1 MTGFPMKCRDSLR
14 PFLILTLLC
23 VLLCCMP
30 VRVLA
35 STTNLTTGVPD
46 EVSLHV
52 EITGE
57 GIVTVG
63 GVRLSATGT
72 VSVKRHQPFT
82 VSLEPKSGY
91 QVSDVCLNG
100 ESVLASL
107 KDGKL
112 VIDALNLDG
121 TLSVTFSKIPG
132 SWNGSN
138 PRTGDR
144 QAMVAMIAALTA
156 AASLMLLQLLRKKHS
171 GFQSNC

>member
-1 MTGFPMKCRDSLR
+1 MKCRNNLR
-14 PFLILTLLC
+14 PFLILTFLC
-23 VLLCCMP
+23 GLLCCMP
-30 VRVLA
+30 VRALA

-57 GIVTVG
+57 GTVTVG
-63 GVRLSATGT
+63 EVRLSAAGA
-72 VSVKRHQPFT
+72 VSVKRHQPFA
-82 VSLEPKSGY
+82 VSLKPKSGY
-91 QVSDVCLNG
+91 QVSDVRLNG
-100 ESVLASL
+100 KSVLASL

-138 PRTGDR
+138 PRTGD
-144 QAMVAMIAALTA
+144 QSIVSAIASALLSMTA
-156 AASLMLLQLLRKKHS
+156 LVLVLSRKKN
-171 GFQSNC
+171 G

>member
-1 MTGFPMKCRDSLR
+1 MKCRNNLR
-14 PFLILTLLC
+14 PFLILTFLC

-30 VRVLA
+30 VRALA

-57 GIVTVG
+57 GTVTVG
-63 GVRLSATGT
+63 EVRLSATGT
-72 VSVKRHQPFT
+72 VSVKRHQPVT
-82 VSLEPKSGY
+82 VSLKPKSGY
-91 QVSDVCLNG
+91 QVSDVRLNG
-100 ESVLASL
+100 ESVLGSL

-138 PRTGDR
+138 PRTGDQ
-144 QAMVAMIAALTA
+144 QAMTAMIAALTA
-156 AASLMLLQLLRKKHS
+156 AVSLMLLRLLRKKNI
-171 GFQSNC
+171 FR

>member
-1 MTGFPMKCRDSLR
+1 MKCRNSQKIILL
-14 PFLILTLLC
+14 LIFPC
-23 VLLCCMP
+23 VLLCLMP
-30 VRVLA
+30 VRARA

-57 GIVTVG
+57 GTVTVG
-63 GVRLSATGT
+63 EVRLSATET
-72 VSVKRHQPFT
+72 VSVKRHQPVT
-82 VSLEPKSGY
+82 VSLKPKSGY
-91 QVSDVCLNG
+91 QVSDVRLNG
-100 ESVLASL
+100 ESVLDSL

-138 PRTGDR
+138 PRTGD
-144 QAMVAMIAALTA
+144 QSIVSAIASALLSMTA
-156 AASLMLLQLLRKKHS
+156 LVLVLSRKKN
-171 GFQSNC
+171 G

>member
-1 MTGFPMKCRDSLR
+1 MKCRNNLR
-14 PFLILTLLC
+14 SFLILTFLC
-23 VLLCCMP
+23 VLLCLMP
-30 VRVLA
+30 VRALA

-57 GIVTVG
+57 GTVTVG
-63 GVRLSATGT
+63 EVRLSATGT

-91 QVSDVCLNG
+91 QVSDVRLNG
-100 ESVLASL
+100 ESVLDSL

-121 TLSVTFSKIPG
+121 TLSVTFYKIPG

-138 PRTGDR
+138 PHTGDR

>member
-1 MTGFPMKCRDSLR
+1 MKCRDNLR
-14 PFLILTLLC
+14 PFLILTFLC

-30 VRVLA
+30 VLALA

-46 EVSLHV
+46 EVSLRV

-57 GIVTVG
+57 GTVTVG
-63 GVRLSATGT
+63 EVRLSATET

-91 QVSDVCLNG
+91 QVRDVRLNG
-100 ESVLASL
+100 ESVLDSL

-121 TLSVTFSKIPG
+121 TLSVTFSKTPG
-132 SWNGSN
+132 NWNGSN
-138 PRTGDR
+138 PRTGD
-144 QAMVAMIAALTA
+144 QSIVSAIASALLSMTA
-156 AASLMLLQLLRKKHS
+156 LVLVLSRKKN
-171 GFQSNC
+171 G

>member
-1 MTGFPMKCRDSLR
+1 MKCRNNLR
-14 PFLILTLLC
+14 PFLILTFLC

-46 EVSLHV
+46 EVSLRV

-63 GVRLSATGT
+63 EVRLSATGT

-91 QVSDVCLNG
+91 QVSDVRLNG
-100 ESVLASL
+100 KSVLASL

-121 TLSVTFSKIPG
+121 TLSTFSKTPG

-138 PRTGDR
+138 PRTGD
-144 QAMVAMIAALTA
+144 QQGTVAMIAALTA

>member
-1 MTGFPMKCRDSLR
+1 MKHRSCQKIIPL
-14 PFLILTLLC
+14 LTLLC
-23 VLLCCMP
+23 VLLCWIP
-30 VRVLA
+30 VRALA
-35 STTNLTTGVPD
+35 LTTVLSANVPD
-46 EVSLHV
+46 EISLRV
-52 EITGE
+52 EITGK
-57 GIVTVG
+57 GTVTVG
-63 GVRLSATGT
+63 EGRLSATGT

-91 QVSDVCLNG
+91 QVSDVRLNG

-138 PRTGDR
+138 PRTGD
-144 QAMVAMIAALTA
+144 QQGTAAMIAALTA

-171 GFQSNC
+171 GFQSNR

>member
-1 MTGFPMKCRDSLR
+1 MKCRNNLQTYLNLSC
-14 PFLILTLLC
+14 LT

-30 VRVLA
+30 VRALA

-46 EVSLHV
+46 EVSLRV

-57 GIVTVG
+57 GTVTVG
-63 GVRLSATGT
+63 EVLITATGT
-72 VSVKRHQPFT
+72 VSVKRHQSFT

-91 QVSDVCLNG
+91 QVSEVRLNG
-100 ESVLASL
+100 KSVLVSL

-138 PRTGDR
+138 PRTGD
-144 QAMVAMIAALTA
+144 QQGTAAMIAALTA

-171 GFQSNC
+171 GFQSNR

>member
-1 MTGFPMKCRDSLR
+1 MKWRDSLR
-14 PFLILTLLC
+14 PFLNLTFLC

-30 VRVLA
+30 VLALA

-46 EVSLHV
+46 EVSLRV

-57 GIVTVG
+57 GTVTVG
-63 GVRLSATGT
+63 EVLITATGT
-72 VSVKRHQPFT
+72 VSVKRHQSFT

-91 QVSDVCLNG
+91 QVSEVRLNG
-100 ESVLASL
+100 KSVLVSL

-121 TLSVTFSKIPG
+121 TLSVTFYKIPG

-138 PRTGDR
+138 PHTGDR

>member
-1 MTGFPMKCRDSLR
+1 MKYRNIQKL
-14 PFLILTLLC
+14 LIVLPLLC

-30 VRVLA
+30 VRALA

-57 GIVTVG
+57 GTVTVG
-63 GVRLSATGT
+63 EVRLSATGT

-91 QVSDVCLNG
+91 QVSDVRLNG

-138 PRTGDR
+138 PRTGD
-144 QAMVAMIAALTA
+144 QQGTAAMIAALTA

-171 GFQSNC
+171 GFQSNR

>member
-1 MTGFPMKCRDSLR
+1 MKYRNIQKLLAIL
-14 PFLILTLLC
+14 PFLC
-23 VLLCCMP
+23 VLLCWMP
-30 VRVLA
+30 VLA
-35 STTNLTTGVPD
+35 LALTTVLSTNVPD

-57 GIVTVG
+57 GTVTVG
-63 GVRLSATGT
+63 EVRFSATGT

-91 QVSDVCLNG
+91 QVSDVRLNG

-112 VIDALNLDG
+112 VINALNLDG

>member
-1 MTGFPMKCRDSLR
+1 MKHRSCQKIIPL
-14 PFLILTLLC
+14 LTLLC
-23 VLLCCMP
+23 VLLCWIP
-30 VRVLA
+30 VRALA
-35 STTNLTTGVPD
+35 LTTVLSANVPD
-46 EVSLHV
+46 EISLRV
-52 EITGE
+52 EITGK
-57 GIVTVG
+57 GTVTVG
-63 GVRLSATGT
+63 EGRLSATGT

-91 QVSDVCLNG
+91 QVSDVRLNG

-121 TLSVTFSKIPG
+121 TLSVAFSKTPG
-132 SWNGSN
+132 NWNGSN
-138 PRTGDR
+138 PRTGD
-144 QAMVAMIAALTA
+144 QQGTVAMIAALTA

>member
-1 MTGFPMKCRDSLR
+1 MKCRDNLR
-14 PFLILTLLC
+14 PFMILTFLC

-30 VRVLA
+30 VLALA

-46 EVSLHV
+46 EVSLRV

-57 GIVTVG
+57 GTVTVG
-63 GVRLSATGT
+63 EVRLSATET

-91 QVSDVCLNG
+91 QVRDVRLNG
-100 ESVLASL
+100 ESVLDSL

-121 TLSVTFSKIPG
+121 TLSVTFSKTPG
-132 SWNGSN
+132 NWNGSN
-138 PRTGDR
+138 PRTGD
-144 QAMVAMIAALTA
+144 QSIVSAIASALLSMTA
-156 AASLMLLQLLRKKHS
+156 LVLVLSRKKN
-171 GFQSNC
+171 G

>member
-1 MTGFPMKCRDSLR
+1 MKCRNSQKIILL
-14 PFLILTLLC
+14 LIFPC
-23 VLLCCMP
+23 VLLCLMP
-30 VRVLA
+30 VRALA

-46 EVSLHV
+46 EVSLRV

-63 GVRLSATGT
+63 EVRLSATGT

-91 QVSDVCLNG
+91 QVSDVRLNG
-100 ESVLASL
+100 KSVLASL

-121 TLSVTFSKIPG
+121 TLSATFSKTPG

-138 PRTGDR
+138 PRTGD
-144 QAMVAMIAALTA
+144 QQGTVAMIAALTA

>member
-1 MTGFPMKCRDSLR
+1 MKCRNNLR
-14 PFLILTLLC
+14 SFLILTFLC
-23 VLLCCMP
+23 VLLCLMP
-30 VRVLA
+30 VRARA

-57 GIVTVG
+57 GTVTVG
-63 GVRLSATGT
+63 EVRLSATRT
-72 VSVKRHQPFT
+72 VSVKRHQPVT
-82 VSLEPKSGY
+82 VSLKPKSGY
-91 QVSDVCLNG
+91 QVSDVRLNG
-100 ESVLASL
+100 KSVLASL

-112 VIDALNLDG
+112 VINALNLDG

-138 PRTGDR
+138 PRTGD
-144 QAMVAMIAALTA
+144 QQGTTAMIAALTA

-171 GFQSNC
+171 GFQSNR

>member
-1 MTGFPMKCRDSLR
+1 MKCRNNLW
-14 PFLILTLLC
+14 PFLILTFLC
-23 VLLCCMP
+23 VLLFCVP
-30 VRVLA
+30 VRALA

-46 EVSLHV
+46 EVTLRV

-57 GIVTVG
+57 GTVTVG
-63 GVRLSATGT
+63 EIRLSATGT

-91 QVSDVCLNG
+91 QVSDVRLNG
-100 ESVLASL
+100 KSILGSL

-132 SWNGSN
+132 NWNGSN
-138 PRTGDR
+138 PRTGDQ
-144 QAMVAMIAALTA
+144 QAMTAMIAALTA
-156 AASLMLLQLLRKKHS
+156 AVSLMLLRLLRKKKYS

>member
-1 MTGFPMKCRDSLR
+1 MTGFPMKCRDNLR
-14 PFLILTLLC
+14 PFLILTFLC

-30 VRVLA
+30 VLALA

-46 EVSLHV
+46 EVSLRV

-57 GIVTVG
+57 GTVTVG
-63 GVRLSATGT
+63 EVRLSATET

-91 QVSDVCLNG
+91 QVRDVRLNG
-100 ESVLASL
+100 ESVLDSL

-121 TLSVTFSKIPG
+121 TLSVTFSKTPG
-132 SWNGSN
+132 NWNGSN
-138 PRTGDR
+138 PRTGD
-144 QAMVAMIAALTA
+144 QSIVSAIASALLSMTA
-156 AASLMLLQLLRKKHS
+156 LVLVLSRKKN
-171 GFQSNC
+171 G

>member
-1 MTGFPMKCRDSLR
+1 MRCRNIQKL
-14 PFLILTLLC
+14 LAILPLLC
-23 VLLCCMP
+23 VLLCGMP
-30 VRVLA
+30 VRALA
-35 STTNLTTGVPD
+35 LTTVLSTNVPD
-46 EVSLHV
+46 EVSLRV

-57 GIVTVG
+57 GTVTVG
-63 GVRLSATGT
+63 EVLITATGT
-72 VSVKRHQPFT
+72 VSVKRHQSFT

-91 QVSDVCLNG
+91 QVSEVRLNG
-100 ESVLASL
+100 KSVLVSL

-138 PRTGDR
+138 PRTGD
-144 QAMVAMIAALTA
+144 QQGTAAMIAALTA

-171 GFQSNC
+171 GFQSNR

>member
-1 MTGFPMKCRDSLR
+1 MKYRNIQKL
-14 PFLILTLLC
+14 LIVLPLLC

-30 VRVLA
+30 VRALA

-57 GIVTVG
+57 GTVTVG
-63 GVRLSATGT
+63 EVRLSAAGT
-72 VSVKRHQPFT
+72 VSVKRHQPVT

-91 QVSDVCLNG
+91 QVSEVRLNG
-100 ESVLASL
+100 KSVLASL

-121 TLSVTFSKIPG
+121 TLSVTFSKTPG

-138 PRTGDR
+138 PRTGDQ
-144 QAMVAMIAALTA
+144 QATVAMIAALTA
-156 AASLMLLQLLRKKHS
+156 AASLMLLQLLRKKNI
-171 GFQSNC
+171 FR

>member
-1 MTGFPMKCRDSLR
+1 MKYRNIQKL
-14 PFLILTLLC
+14 LIVLPLLC

-30 VRVLA
+30 VRALA

-57 GIVTVG
+57 GTVTVG
-63 GVRLSATGT
+63 EVRHSATGT

-82 VSLEPKSGY
+82 ASLEPKSGY

-112 VIDALNLDG
+112 VINALNLDG

-138 PRTGDR
+138 PRTGD
-144 QAMVAMIAALTA
+144 QQGTTAMIAALTA

-171 GFQSNC
+171 GFQSNR

>member
-1 MTGFPMKCRDSLR
+1 MKYRNIQKL
-14 PFLILTLLC
+14 LIVLPLLC

-30 VRVLA
+30 VRALA

-57 GIVTVG
+57 GTVTVG
-63 GVRLSATGT
+63 EVRLSAAGT
-72 VSVKRHQPFT
+72 VSVKRHQSFT

-91 QVSDVCLNG
+91 QVSDVRLNG
-100 ESVLASL
+100 KSVRDSL

-112 VIDALNLDG
+112 VIDVLNLDG
-121 TLSVTFSKIPG
+121 TLSVAFSKIPG

-138 PRTGDR
+138 PRTGD
-144 QAMVAMIAALTA
+144 QQGTAAMIAALTA

>member
-1 MTGFPMKCRDSLR
+1 MKCRNNLR
-14 PFLILTLLC
+14 PFLILTFLC
-23 VLLCCMP
+23 VLLCGMP
-30 VRVLA
+30 VLALA

-46 EVSLHV
+46 EVSLR
-52 EITGE
+52 
-57 GIVTVG
+57 VTVG
-63 GVRLSATGT
+63 EMRLSSAGT
-72 VSVKRHQPFT
+72 VSVKRHQPVT

-91 QVSDVCLNG
+91 QVSEVRLNG
-100 ESVLASL
+100 KSVLASL

-171 GFQSNC
+171 GFQSNR

>member
-1 MTGFPMKCRDSLR
+1 MKYRNIQKL
-14 PFLILTLLC
+14 LIVLPLLC

-30 VRVLA
+30 VRALA

-46 EVSLHV
+46 KVPLHV
-52 EITGE
+52 EITGK
-57 GIVTVG
+57 GTVTVG
-63 GVRLSATGT
+63 EMRLSSAGT
-72 VSVKRHQPFT
+72 VSVKRHQPVT

-91 QVSDVCLNG
+91 QVSEVRLNG
-100 ESVLASL
+100 KSVLASL

-121 TLSVTFSKIPG
+121 TLSVTFSKTPG

-144 QAMVAMIAALTA
+144 QTMVAMIAALTA
-156 AASLMLLQLLRKKHS
+156 AASLMLLQLLRKKNI
-171 GFQSNC
+171 FR

>member
-1 MTGFPMKCRDSLR
+1 MKCRNSQKIILL
-14 PFLILTLLC
+14 LIFPC
-23 VLLCCMP
+23 VLLCLMP
-30 VRVLA
+30 VRARA

-57 GIVTVG
+57 GTVTVG
-63 GVRLSATGT
+63 EVRLSATGT
-72 VSVKRHQPFT
+72 VSVKRHQPVT
-82 VSLEPKSGY
+82 VSLKPKSGY
-91 QVSDVCLNG
+91 QVSDVRLNG
-100 ESVLASL
+100 ESVLDSL

-138 PRTGDR
+138 PRTGD
-144 QAMVAMIAALTA
+144 QQGTAAMIAALTA

>member
-1 MTGFPMKCRDSLR
+1 MKYRNIQKL
-14 PFLILTLLC
+14 LIVLPLLC

-30 VRVLA
+30 VRALA

-57 GIVTVG
+57 GTVTVG
-63 GVRLSATGT
+63 EVRLSATGT
-72 VSVKRHQPFT
+72 VSVKRHQPVT
-82 VSLEPKSGY
+82 VSLEPESGY
-91 QVSDVCLNG
+91 QVSEVRLNG
-100 ESVLASL
+100 KSVLASL

-121 TLSVTFSKIPG
+121 TLSVTFSKTPG

-138 PRTGDR
+138 PRTGDQ
-144 QAMVAMIAALTA
+144 QATVAMIAALTA
-156 AASLMLLQLLRKKHS
+156 AASLILLQLLRKKNI
-171 GFQSNC
+171 FR